1 MRSIKSVFPLRDTER
16 ERERERENE
25 REREREG
32 GVNRQL
38 KT

>member
-16 ERERERENE
+16 ERERERE
-25 REREREG
+25 REG